1 MLVVIIVLL
10 LVSSFVG
17 GVFLFMN
24 NRGGEEEEVG
34 NTGEIIV
41 TSSDTKSSSAQE
53 TDKQDNESST
63 KETSIKIL
71 EIGYP
76 KARYVRVGKNALI
89 EKWEERPIVLNEVYV
104 YGKDGKNIALKKPIA
119 TNSSGKETLSAF
131 NDGDEMTLGNTVSG
145 DKNNNQPQRQN
156 IEIDLGSMQE
166 IQSIVLLVKG
176 IDKGLFVTL
185 LDDKLKDVSM
195 TRELTIED
203 TNKGSKHKFDFGT
216 SKWSVLPVDCVG
228 KWGEWSQCSASCVTD
243 GSGSKTGTQK
253 RDWIT
258 LRKAENGGKACVYD
272 LNKDG
277 AKECKTSVGTWTSW
291 SGCQRDMMKCS
302 GFKYKKFE
310 LTEEGSDE
318 GLDCPRGLD
327 GVRVLPCVS
336 RWAGA
341 YRGAI
346 DCDHMYYR
354 VHPIPGVAEPYRTR
368 NIAQWMKDEDLYASI
383 QNLDK
388 GVIGTTQ
395 QYLGIIAPDT
405 RPVPIMCEGN
415 WNRYAYAKTGK
426 IPGINDAYPKCNGGR
441 LTTAEARKLDLEMIE
456 KEKEFTATNPKPF
469 RKITL

>member
-10 LVSSFVG
+10 LVSSFIG
-17 GVFLFMN
+17 GVFLFMK

-63 KETSIKIL
+63 KETSIKTL

-145 DKNNNQPQRQN
+145 DKNNNQLQRQN

-166 IQSIVLLVKG
+166 IQSVVLLMKG
-176 IDKGLFVTL
+176 IDKGLLVTL
-185 LDDKLKDVSM
+185 FDDKLNVVSM

-228 KWGEWSQCSASCVTD
+228 KWGPWSSCSATCNLTGEDSV
-243 GSGSKTGTQK
+243 GTQK

-272 LNKDG
+272 INKDG
-277 AKECKTSVGTWTSW
+277 YKKCKGSSGSWTGW
-291 SGCQRDMMKCS
+291 SGCSRRCGTGSSTRKFIVKTKGDDGGSTCPGGAS
-302 GFKYKKFE
+302 GK
-310 LTEEGSDE
+310 TES
-318 GLDCPRGLD
+318 
-327 GVRVLPCVS
+327 
-336 RWAGA
+336 
-341 YRGAI
+341 
-346 DCDHMYYR
+346 
-354 VHPIPGVAEPYRTR
+354 
-368 NIAQWMKDEDLYASI
+368 K
-383 QNLDK
+383 
-388 GVIGTTQ
+388 
-395 QYLGIIAPDT
+395 
-405 RPVPIMCEGN
+405 
-415 WNRYAYAKTGK
+415 
-426 IPGINDAYPKCNGGR
+426 KCNTHGCPSKFVHKGYNLCGR
-441 LTTAEARKLDLEMIE
+441 WEDKWGNCDNECWSRGWCKAYMRGRDGRCRLYDNSNNCG
-456 KEKEFTATNPKPF
+456 NPPRDWSGAKVRNPNYYAP
-469 RKITL
+469 

>member
-1 MLVVIIVLL
+1 MIVVILL
-10 LVSSFVG
+10 LVSSLVTGLYFT
-17 GVFLFMN
+17 MN
-24 NRGGEEEEVG
+24 KSTPVQTSPISPESKLDLKVPP
-34 NTGEIIV
+34 
-41 TSSDTKSSSAQE
+41 TSSVVKPPLQATAAAMIPKPR
-53 TDKQDNESST
+53 
-63 KETSIKIL
+63 
-71 EIGYP
+71 YP
-76 KARYVRVGKNALI
+76 KAKTIKVGKTDLI
-89 EKWEERPIVLNEVYV
+89 SKWYNRYINLMEVYV
-104 YGKDGKNIALKKPIA
+104 YDKDGKNIALKKPIA
-119 TNSSGKETLSAF
+119 SNTPGFKDWVSKF
-131 NDGDEMTLGNTVSG
+131 NDGDEMTLGHTGG
-145 DKNNNQPQRQN
+145 DKQDDSQPQRQSF
-156 IEIDLGSMQE
+156 EIDLGSMQE
-166 IQSIVLLVKG
+166 IHSVVIVDRRPPRDQRL
-176 IDKGLFVTL
+176 DKLKVML
-185 LDDKLKDVSM
+185 LDDDLQMVTKTSKLTAEQAK
-195 TRELTIED
+195 
-203 TNKGSKHKFDFGT
+203 KGSKHKFDFGT

-228 KWGEWSQCSASCVTD
+228 KWGEWSKCSASCVTD

-310 LTEEGSDE
+310 LTEEGSDG

>member
-1 MLVVIIVLL
+1 MLVIIIVLL

-53 TDKQDNESST
+53 IDKQDNESST

-76 KARYVRVGKNALI
+76 KARYVKVSKNALI

-131 NDGDEMTLGNTVSG
+131 NDGDEMTLGNTVTD
-145 DKNNNQPQRQN
+145 DKNDNQPNRQH
-156 IEIDLGSMQE
+156 IEIDLGSVQE
-166 IQSIVLLVKG
+166 IQSVVLLMKG

-228 KWGEWSQCSASCVTD
+228 KWSEWSQCSASCVTD

-291 SGCQRDMMKCS
+291 SGCQRDTMKCE
-302 GFKYKKFE
+302 GFKYNKFD
-310 LTEEGSDE
+310 LTEEGSDG

-341 YRGAI
+341 YSYAI
-346 DCDHMYYR
+346 DCMNVYYR
-354 VHPIPGVAEPYRTR
+354 VHPYPGGGTQDT
-368 NIAQWMKDEDLYASI
+368 AQWMIDEDLYASL

-388 GVIGTTQ
+388 GVIGTAQ

-405 RPVPIMCEGN
+405 RPYNMCEGN

-426 IPGINDAYPKCNGGR
+426 IPGVNDAYRPCMVPKDQYNNPDR
-441 LTTAEARKLDLEMIE
+441 TAARKIDLEMIE

>member
-10 LVSSFVG
+10 LVSSFIG

-24 NRGGEEEEVG
+24 NRGGEEVG

-63 KETSIKIL
+63 KKTSIKTL

-104 YGKDGKNIALKKPIA
+104 YGKDSKNIALKKPIA

-145 DKNNNQPQRQN
+145 DKNNNQLQRQN

-166 IQSIVLLVKG
+166 IQSVVLLMKG
-176 IDKGLFVTL
+176 IDKGLLVTL
-185 LDDKLKDVSM
+185 FDDKLNVVSM

-216 SKWSVLPVDCVG
+216 IKWSVLPVDCVG
-228 KWGEWSQCSASCVTD
+228 KWSEWSQCSAGCSEDGKQPD
-243 GSGSKTGTQK
+243 GSQK

-272 LNKDG
+272 INKDG
-277 AKECKTSVGTWTSW
+277 
-291 SGCQRDMMKCS
+291 
-302 GFKYKKFE
+302 YKKCKGSSGSW
-310 LTEEGSDE
+310 TGWDGKCHYSDE
-318 GLDCPRGLD
+318 GKRPRYERNCSGTQNRKFIVKTKGDDGGSTCPGGAGGKTETRACTNQDCANHNAAYNRERSACNNIIKSLSRDICMRQLRGK
-327 GVRVLPCVS
+327 
-336 RWAGA
+336 
-341 YRGAI
+341 Y
-346 DCDHMYYR
+346 
-354 VHPIPGVAEPYRTR
+354 E
-368 NIAQWMKDEDLYASI
+368 
-383 QNLDK
+383 
-388 GVIGTTQ
+388 
-395 QYLGIIAPDT
+395 
-405 RPVPIMCEGN
+405 
-415 WNRYAYAKTGK
+415 
-426 IPGINDAYPKCNGGR
+426 
-441 LTTAEARKLDLEMIE
+441 
-456 KEKEFTATNPKPF
+456 
-469 RKITL
+469 

>member
-10 LVSSFVG
+10 LVSSFIG

-119 TNSSGKETLSAF
+119 TNSSGRGTLSAF
-131 NDGDEMTLGNTVSG
+131 NDGDEMTLGSTVSG
-145 DKNNNQPQRQN
+145 DNNNNQPQRQN

-166 IQSIVLLVKG
+166 IQSVVLLMKG
-176 IDKGLFVTL
+176 IDKGLLVTL
-185 LDDKLKDVSM
+185 FDDKLNVVSM

-203 TNKGSKHKFDFGT
+203 TNKGSKYKFDFGT

-228 KWGEWSQCSASCVTD
+228 KWGPWSSCSAGCNTNNKDTV
-243 GSGSKTGTQK
+243 GTQK

-272 LNKDG
+272 VNKDG
-277 AKECKTSVGTWTSW
+277 AKECKGTKGYWTGW
-291 SGCQRDMMKCS
+291 SGCAREYRMPRQGKCS
-302 GFKYKKFE
+302 CVKTRTFVQVSPSSFG
-310 LTEEGSDE
+310 
-318 GLDCPRGLD
+318 CPQKETVKCG
-327 GVRVLPCVS
+327 
-336 RWAGA
+336 
-341 YRGAI
+341 
-346 DCDHMYYR
+346 
-354 VHPIPGVAEPYRTR
+354 IP
-368 NIAQWMKDEDLYASI
+368 
-383 QNLDK
+383 
-388 GVIGTTQ
+388 
-395 QYLGIIAPDT
+395 
-405 RPVPIMCEGN
+405 
-415 WNRYAYAKTGK
+415 RYSH
-426 IPGINDAYPKCNGGR
+426 R
-441 LTTAEARKLDLEMIE
+441 
-456 KEKEFTATNPKPF
+456 NPKGC
-469 RKITL
+469 IC

>member
-1 MLVVIIVLL
+1 MLLNSKMLVVVIIFILTFALL
-10 LVSSFVG
+10 WGVVYFSTKKNEEPPISDSG
-17 GVFLFMN
+17 GSLAPTDESTPL
-24 NRGGEEEEVG
+24 EEEPESVPEG
-34 NTGEIIV
+34 NLAPTG
-41 TSSDTKSSSAQE
+41 
-53 TDKQDNESST
+53 ST
-63 KETSIKIL
+63 
-71 EIGYP
+71 YP
-76 KARYVRVGKNALI
+76 KARYVKVSKNALI
-89 EKWEERPIVLNEVYV
+89 EKWEERPIILNEVYV

-131 NDGDEMTLGNTVSG
+131 NDGDEMTLGNTVTD
-145 DKNNNQPQRQN
+145 DKNDNQPNRQH
-156 IEIDLGSMQE
+156 IEIDLGSVQE
-166 IQSIVLLVKG
+166 IQSVVLLMKG
-176 IDKGLFVTL
+176 IDKGLLVTL
-185 LDDKLKDVSM
+185 FDDKLNVVSM

-291 SGCQRDMMKCS
+291 SGCQRDRDKCS

-310 LTEEGSDE
+310 LTEEGSDG

-327 GVRVLPCVS
+327 GVRVLPCVT

-346 DCDHMYYR
+346 DCDYMYYR
-354 VHPIPGVAEPYRTR
+354 VHPYPGGGTQDT
-368 NIAQWMKDEDLYASI
+368 AQWMIDEDLYASI

-388 GVIGTTQ
+388 GVIGTAQ

-426 IPGINDAYPKCNGGR
+426 IPGINDSYPKCKGGR
-441 LTTAEARKLDLEMIE
+441 LKTAEARKLDLEMIE

>member
-10 LVSSFVG
+10 LVSSFIG

-24 NRGGEEEEVG
+24 NRGGEEVG

-63 KETSIKIL
+63 KKTSIKTL

-145 DKNNNQPQRQN
+145 DKNNNQLQRQN

-166 IQSIVLLVKG
+166 IQSVVLLMKG
-176 IDKGLFVTL
+176 IDKGLLVTL
-185 LDDKLKDVSM
+185 FDDKLKDVSM

-228 KWGEWSQCSASCVTD
+228 KLSEWSQCSVTCNLTGED
-243 GSGSKTGTQK
+243 SVGTQK

-272 LNKDG
+272 INKDG
-277 AKECKTSVGTWTSW
+277 FKVCKGSTGSWTGW
-291 SGCQRDMMKCS
+291 GKCHYGHEGIRPRYNRNCS
-302 GFKYKKFE
+302 GTQNRKFIVKTKGDDGGSTCPGGDGGKTETRACTNQDCANHNAAYNRERSACNHIIKSLSRDICMRQLRGKYE
-310 LTEEGSDE
+310 
-318 GLDCPRGLD
+318 
-327 GVRVLPCVS
+327 
-336 RWAGA
+336 
-341 YRGAI
+341 
-346 DCDHMYYR
+346 
-354 VHPIPGVAEPYRTR
+354 
-368 NIAQWMKDEDLYASI
+368 
-383 QNLDK
+383 
-388 GVIGTTQ
+388 
-395 QYLGIIAPDT
+395 
-405 RPVPIMCEGN
+405 
-415 WNRYAYAKTGK
+415 
-426 IPGINDAYPKCNGGR
+426 
-441 LTTAEARKLDLEMIE
+441 
-456 KEKEFTATNPKPF
+456 
-469 RKITL
+469 

>member
-24 NRGGEEEEVG
+24 NRGGEEVG

-63 KETSIKIL
+63 KKTSTKIL

-131 NDGDEMTLGNTVSG
+131 NDGDEMTLGNTVSS
-145 DKNNNQPQRQN
+145 DKNNNQLQRQN

-166 IQSIVLLVKG
+166 IQSVVLLMKG
-176 IDKGLFVTL
+176 RDKGLLVTL
-185 LDDKLKDVSM
+185 FDDKLKDVSM

-228 KWGEWSQCSASCVTD
+228 KWGPWSKCSAGCSED

-272 LNKDG
+272 VNKDG
-277 AKECKTSVGTWTSW
+277 FKVCKGSAGSWTGW
-291 SGCQRDMMKCS
+291 GKCHYGDEGKRPRYNRNCS
-302 GFKYKKFE
+302 GKQNRKFIVKTKGDGDGSTCPGGAGGKTETKACTNQGCANHNASFK
-310 LTEEGSDE
+310 
-318 GLDCPRGLD
+318 
-327 GVRVLPCVS
+327 
-336 RWAGA
+336 
-341 YRGAI
+341 
-346 DCDHMYYR
+346 
-354 VHPIPGVAEPYRTR
+354 AEMNACNSIIKSFGR
-368 NIAQWMKDEDLYASI
+368 NACAW
-383 QNLDK
+383 
-388 GVIGTTQ
+388 T
-395 QYLGIIAPDT
+395 
-405 RPVPIMCEGN
+405 
-415 WNRYAYAKTGK
+415 AK
-426 IPGINDAYPKCNGGR
+426 
-441 LTTAEARKLDLEMIE
+441 RKYD
-456 KEKEFTATNPKPF
+456 
-469 RKITL
+469 

>member
-10 LVSSFVG
+10 LVSSFIG

-145 DKNNNQPQRQN
+145 DKNDNQPQRQN

-166 IQSIVLLVKG
+166 IQSVVLLMKG
-176 IDKGLFVTL
+176 IDKGLLVTL
-185 LDDKLKDVSM
+185 FDDKLNVVSM

-216 SKWSVLPVDCVG
+216 IKWSVLPVDCVG
-228 KWGEWSQCSASCVTD
+228 KWSEWSKCSATCNLTGQDSD
-243 GSGSKTGTQK
+243 GTQK

-272 LNKDG
+272 INKDG
-277 AKECKTSVGTWTSW
+277 
-291 SGCQRDMMKCS
+291 
-302 GFKYKKFE
+302 YKKCKGSSGSW
-310 LTEEGSDE
+310 TGWSKCHYSDE
-318 GLDCPRGLD
+318 GKRPRYERNCSGKQNRKFIVKTKGDDDGSTCPG
-327 GVRVLPCVS
+327 G
-336 RWAGA
+336 AGGKTETRACTNQECANHNAA
-341 YRGAI
+341 YRNALNACSGRRGIKLAICGAVA
-346 DCDHMYYR
+346 DRDH
-354 VHPIPGVAEPYRTR
+354 
-368 NIAQWMKDEDLYASI
+368 K
-383 QNLDK
+383 
-388 GVIGTTQ
+388 
-395 QYLGIIAPDT
+395 
-405 RPVPIMCEGN
+405 
-415 WNRYAYAKTGK
+415 
-426 IPGINDAYPKCNGGR
+426 
-441 LTTAEARKLDLEMIE
+441 
-456 KEKEFTATNPKPF
+456 
-469 RKITL
+469 